1 MKELVRS
8 LGALVPPEVRAEG
21 GAGAYEAALGFESM
35 LLGQLTKDLIPA
47 DGPYG
52 PTIGDAF
59 SDALLQGGGI
69 GLAEDLY
76 IGLRSSQA
84 PPAGRRHEA

>member
-1 MKELVRS
+1 MIPPVSEALIPAHVRE
-8 LGALVPPEVRAEG
+8 GG

-52 PTIGDAF
+52 ATIGDAF

-76 IGLRSSQA
+76 RALKT
-84 PPAGRRHEA
+84 

>member
-1 MKELVRS
+1 
-8 LGALVPPEVRAEG
+8 
-21 GAGAYEAALGFESM
+21 M

-52 PTIGDAF
+52 ATIGDAF

-76 IGLRSSQA
+76 RALKQ
-84 PPAGRRHEA
+84 

>member
-1 MKELVRS
+1 MIPPVSDALIPAHVR
-8 LGALVPPEVRAEG
+8 EEG
-21 GAGAYEAALGFESM
+21 GAESYKAALGFESM

-52 PTIGDAF
+52 STIGDAF

-76 IGLRSSQA
+76 RALKA
-84 PPAGRRHEA
+84 

>member
-1 MKELVRS
+1 MIPPISEALIPAHVR
-8 LGALVPPEVRAEG
+8 EEG
-21 GAGAYEAALGFESM
+21 GAESYEAALGFESM
-35 LLGQLTKDLIPA
+35 LLGRLTKDLIPA

-52 PTIGDAF
+52 PTIGEAF

-76 IGLRSSQA
+76 RALKS
-84 PPAGRRHEA
+84 